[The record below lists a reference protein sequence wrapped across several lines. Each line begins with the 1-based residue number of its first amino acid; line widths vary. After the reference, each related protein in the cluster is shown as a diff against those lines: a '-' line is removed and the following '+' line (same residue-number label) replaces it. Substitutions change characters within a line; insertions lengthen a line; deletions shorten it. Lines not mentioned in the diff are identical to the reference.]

1 MQRIIQTVTKAYQRP
16 ALDFVE
22 RVFTEHADAAE
33 GRAVRRI
40 VEEIRAKKYYLP
52 DLELMTADENGE
64 IIGYAMFSRFHIEGR
79 YEDELLLLSPVAV
92 KTELQRRHISKELLE
107 YGMDMARWLGYRA
120 VLVEGD
126 PRNYHARGF
135 VTAADH
141 GIVPGPNIHLPHID
155 CLMVA
160 ELVPGALERIH
171 GTVDYGFYD
180 TLREEQKG
188 DQT

>member
-1 MQRIIQTVTKAYQRP
+1 MERNIHAIVPDEREK

-22 RVFTEHADAAE
+22 RVFAEYADAAE
-33 GRAVRRI
+33 GRTVRGL

-52 DLELMTADENGE
+52 ELELVTTDENGE

-79 YEDELLLLSPVAV
+79 YENELLLLSPVAV

-107 YGMDMARWLGYRA
+107 YGLDKARALGYQV
-120 VLVEGD
+120 VLVEGN
-126 PRNYHARGF
+126 PRNYRARGF

-155 CLMVA
+155 CLMA
-160 ELVPGALERIH
+160 LELVPGAFEHIH
-171 GTVDYGFYD
+171 GVVDYGFYD

-188 DQT
+188 EST

>member
-1 MQRIIQTVTKAYQRP
+1 MQRNMHPISAAERLP

-22 RVFTEHADAAE
+22 KVFTEHQDAAE
-33 GRAVRRI
+33 GRTVRRL

-52 DLELMTADENGE
+52 ELELVTTDETGE
-64 IIGYAMFSRFHIEGR
+64 IIGYAMLSRFHLEGR

-92 KTELQRRHISKELLE
+92 KTELQRRHISRDLLE
-107 YGMDMARWLGYRA
+107 YGLEKARAMGYQV

-135 VTAADH
+135 VTAAEH
-141 GIVPGPNIHLPHID
+141 GIVPGPNLHLPHID
-155 CLMVA
+155 CLMA
-160 ELVPGALERIH
+160 RELVPGAFARIQ

-180 TLREEQKG
+180 VLAEE
-188 DQT
+188 